1 MCNFNSIV
9 PMTCL
14 VTAMKHRAGI
24 IHALHW
30 CFLNALVVATLNCN
44 RRVGSKL
51 GSSFTFHHNM
61 HNIWK
66 EFLPVMLKLE
76 SCLLPFANFLANFAF
91 AEFWPTVFL
100 AATIHIWRKEECW
113 YFLSDWLWP
122 TYAIQDNLG
131 PPTTATHHSLHH
143 QTQTDSS
150 N

>member
-1 MCNFNSIV
+1 
-9 PMTCL
+9 
-14 VTAMKHRAGI
+14 
-24 IHALHW
+24 
-30 CFLNALVVATLNCN
+30 
-44 RRVGSKL
+44 
-51 GSSFTFHHNM
+51 M

-131 PPTTATHHSLHH
+131 PPTTATHHSLHYER
-143 QTQTDSS
+143 QTDSS
-150 N
+150 NYTRDHWLWVPVTVQSISNNHPFKKFQINSEPLCIWFWGVKTIILK